1 MLLRYVLKTI
11 LVIPVFQIIEHKS
24 TSLGK
29 NFTEVYGLQANSMA
43 FNFFQKLPIGWI
55 PKAFNDK
62 LGLKVKL

>member
-29 NFTEVYGLQANSMA
+29 NFTEVYGLQANSILL
-43 FNFFQKLPIGWI
+43 QKLVIQAQI
-55 PKAFNDK
+55 PKAFTDK
-62 LGLKVKL
+62 LGLKVKLL